1 MRIGFYTFLIMLM
14 TLSPVSATAGET
26 YKLSM
31 LPRYSSDEINRRIR
45 SLSQYIAENTGAV
58 IDPVVTSD
66 FTQYEKQ
73 IKNGTISI
81 GYQNPSI
88 YTMVSET
95 HEVLAMALKSEDR
108 DKFRGIII
116 TRKDTGLHTLRDL
129 RGKTISIV
137 GHTSAGGYLSQKLS
151 LMKAGIDVE
160 KACTIV
166 EAVENKQ
173 ENVILAVYAK
183 DADAGFIRE
192 SALTIVDK
200 YIAANQIKVFREC
213 EWLPNWA
220 FSVKRNMPKN
230 LKLQIQNALLRLKP
244 GHPVLDALK
253 IDGFRTAK
261 DTDYDVVRAALK
273 K

>member
-1 MRIGFYTFLIMLM
+1 MQIVYRLLVVLITIL
-14 TLSPVSATAGET
+14 PVSVMAGET

-31 LPRYSSDEINRRIR
+31 LPRYSSDEINRRI
-45 SLSQYIAENTGAV
+45 SPLSQYIAEKTGAA
-58 IDPVVTSD
+58 IDPVITSD

-73 IKNGTISI
+73 IKNGAITM
-81 GYQNPSI
+81 GYQNPCI
-88 YTMVSET
+88 YTMVSGA
-95 HEVLAMALKSEDR
+95 HEVLAMALKTEAR

-116 TRKDTGLHTLRDL
+116 ARKDSGIESIADL

-137 GHTSAGGYLSQKLS
+137 GQTSAGGYLSQKLT

-173 ENVILAVYAK
+173 ENVILSVYAK

-192 SALTIVDK
+192 SALDVVDK
-200 YIAANQIKVFREC
+200 YIAANQIKVVSRC

-220 FSVKRNMPKN
+220 FSVKRTLPKN
-230 LKLQIQNALLRLKP
+230 IKLQVQTALLSLKS
-244 GHPVLDALK
+244 GHPVLNALK
-253 IDGFRTAK
+253 IEGFKIAT
-261 DTDYDVVRAALK
+261 DSDYDTIRKALNK
-273 K
+273 